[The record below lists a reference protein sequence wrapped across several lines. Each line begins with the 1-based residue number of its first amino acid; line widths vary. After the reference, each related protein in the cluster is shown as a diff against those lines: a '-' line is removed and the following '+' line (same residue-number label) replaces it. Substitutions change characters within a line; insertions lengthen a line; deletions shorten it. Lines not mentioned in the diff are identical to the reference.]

1 MKLKGDLGDSHV
13 QLVSEVRSWDS
24 QALHE
29 TGHPLQM
36 QDLLVGKSC
45 DALGASLKPP

>member
-24 QALHE
+24 QALHVTWE
-29 TGHPLQM
+29 PTTNAG
-36 QDLLVGKSC
+36 S
-45 DALGASLKPP
+45 LGRKVM

>member
-29 TGHPLQM
+29 T
-36 QDLLVGKSC
+36 VGTHYKCRISW
-45 DALGASLKPP
+45 